1 MMSEEKLKNC
11 FGENLVSNY
20 TQGIIMKKK
29 STNNLSSFEFQCGHW
44 KLHYEIALFWKLV
57 NFIKKGIYGI
67 SFTIF
72 QGPLVYWPG
81 LY

>member
-1 MMSEEKLKNC
+1 MMSEEKLKNALWK
-11 FGENLVSNY
+11 FGFQLHSMDNNE
-20 TQGIIMKKK
+20 KK

-57 NFIKKGIYGI
+57 NLIKKGIHCI